1 MPSEEKLMLRIRVG
15 IVVSALALAIA
26 SQGPANAADATGL
39 WSTDGGKA
47 KVRVAPCGGELCG
60 TIVALA
66 QPIDPA
72 TGRPMTDK
80 HNDDPARRSRPL
92 IGTRVLMGMKPD
104 GASKWVGRIYD
115 AKNGKTVS
123 GSITLTGASAL
134 KLEGCALGGMICR
147 SQTWTR
153 AN

>member
-1 MPSEEKLMLRIRVG
+1 MPSKENSMSSIRIAVIG
-15 IVVSALALAIA
+15 SVLTLALA
-26 SQGPANAADATGL
+26 SVGPAMAADATGL
-39 WSTDGGKA
+39 WSTDGGQA

-66 QPIDPA
+66 QPNDPA

-80 HNDDPARRSRPL
+80 HNDDAARRSRPL
-92 IGTRVLMGMKPD
+92 IGTRILLGMKPD
-104 GASKWVGRIYD
+104 GAGKWVGRIYD

-123 GSITLTGASAL
+123 GSITLSGASAL